1 MHASYTVQEKYM
13 IIEVWSRTGLARA
26 CLRKVRLARDSED
39 VCWHHQQ
46 TEGRQKRDE
55 RKRNQQP
62 RLIAAN

>member
-1 MHASYTVQEKYM
+1 M

-46 TEGRQKRDE
+46 RSRAEGRQKRDE
-55 RKRNQQP
+55 RKRTNSYVSLLPTRQVM
-62 RLIAAN
+62 